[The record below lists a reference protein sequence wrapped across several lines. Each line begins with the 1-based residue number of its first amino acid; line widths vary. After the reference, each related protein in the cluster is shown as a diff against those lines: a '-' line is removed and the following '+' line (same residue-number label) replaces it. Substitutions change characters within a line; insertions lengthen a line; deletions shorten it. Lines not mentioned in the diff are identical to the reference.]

1 MERKEVLALG
11 ERVQSGERLS
21 IKECARL
28 LKTKWLTELG
38 ASADWLTRVI
48 HPDAG
53 KECTFVIDVNI
64 NYTNVCVTRC
74 EFCAFHRSAKDRD
87 AYVRGKE
94 EMLASIAQLVKGRGT
109 QVLLQ
114 GGHNPGIKFDYYLDL
129 VREIK
134 KRFPVHVH
142 SFSPSEIWFFSRNY
156 GMDVESVLRE
166 LVNAGLDSLPGGGAE
181 MLVDR
186 IRKRVSPHKASAR
199 EWLEVMRI
207 AHEMGLPT
215 TATMMYGMGE
225 TPRDRA
231 EHLLRIRELQDETLG
246 FTAFIPWSYQPDG
259 TRLGGS
265 RASAIDYLRVVAVSR
280 LMLDNVENIQAG
292 WLTEGGDMA
301 QLALSFGANDF
312 GGVITKE
319 EVVKAAGGKHHLSLD
334 EILRLIRASGR
345 SPIQRDTYY
354 RRIRKFE

>member
-1 MERKEVLALG
+1 
-11 ERVQSGERLS
+11 
-21 IKECARL
+21 
-28 LKTKWLTELG
+28 
-38 ASADWLTRVI
+38 
-48 HPDAG
+48 
-53 KECTFVIDVNI
+53 
-64 NYTNVCVTRC
+64 
-74 EFCAFHRSAKDRD
+74 
-87 AYVRGKE
+87 
-94 EMLASIAQLVKGRGT
+94 
-109 QVLLQ
+109 
-114 GGHNPGIKFDYYLDL
+114 
-129 VREIK
+129 
-134 KRFPVHVH
+134 
-142 SFSPSEIWFFSRNY
+142 
-156 GMDVESVLRE
+156 
-166 LVNAGLDSLPGGGAE
+166 
-181 MLVDR
+181 
-186 IRKRVSPHKASAR
+186 
-199 EWLEVMRI
+199 
-207 AHEMGLPT
+207 
-215 TATMMYGMGE
+215 MGE